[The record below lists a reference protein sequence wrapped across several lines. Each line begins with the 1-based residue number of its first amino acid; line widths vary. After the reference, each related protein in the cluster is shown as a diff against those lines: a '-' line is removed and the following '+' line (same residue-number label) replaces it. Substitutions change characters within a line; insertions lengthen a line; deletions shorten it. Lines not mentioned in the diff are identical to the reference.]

1 MKLLKYIIIFIL
13 CFNVL
18 TKVKKHN
25 KKSKKKHRKL
35 FFPGFAQTLEAL
47 PNFFMQFE
55 YNYGD
60 MVGGNVNL
68 KLKAI
73 DNPMVINS
81 FESTTF
87 VD

>member
-1 MKLLKYIIIFIL
+1 
-13 CFNVL
+13 
-18 TKVKKHN
+18 
-25 KKSKKKHRKL
+25 
-35 FFPGFAQTLEAL
+35 
-47 PNFFMQFE
+47 
-55 YNYGD
+55 

-87 VD
+87 ID